1 MARQKTNL
9 EKRFDVQ
16 RASVEK
22 LVAAEHG
29 DKALQVM
36 CSFSEL
42 ECVADVKLEDGWIR
56 YILIEGGDDEDD
68 DSLRR
73 IG

>member
-1 MARQKTNL
+1 MKSNL
-9 EKRFDVQ
+9 EKRFSAQ
-16 RASVEK
+16 RESVEE
-22 LVAAEHG
+22 LVAAAHDDVVE
-29 DKALQVM
+29 VM

-42 ECVADVKLEDGWIR
+42 ECVADVKLEKEGWIR
-56 YILIEGGDDEDD
+56 YLLIEGGEGEDD

>member
-1 MARQKTNL
+1 MKSPL
-9 EKRFDVQ
+9 EKRLN
-16 RASVEK
+16 ASRESAEA
-22 LVAAEHG
+22 LVREAHG
-29 DKALQVM
+29 DDALEIL

-56 YILIEGGDDEDD
+56 YLLLENGDDEPNE
-68 DSLRR
+68 LRR